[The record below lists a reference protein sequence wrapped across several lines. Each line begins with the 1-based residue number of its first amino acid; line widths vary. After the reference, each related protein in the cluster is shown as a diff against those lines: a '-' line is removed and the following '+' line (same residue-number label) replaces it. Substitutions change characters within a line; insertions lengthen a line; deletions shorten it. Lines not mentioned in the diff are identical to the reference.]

1 MSETQIKPLFEKFM
15 QTSGAVLGAVHQPLG
30 EPLTKLSE
38 KYEVNEGMDSFLAQT
53 ASGASPKAASTAG
66 FLARNPYT
74 NPEAIKNNMK
84 ETAGRGWITISDG
97 GFSATEKAKAFTNAL
112 VQMLTNNLAGRE
124 AEIKSGLPRTV
135 ELLEK
140 LVEFAHS
147 VSGFDRPALSFSRNY
162 EYKDRTPSLLWV
174 RRHLVSLGAY
184 RDDCHIASWQGLDFS
199 GIEWETLTFVWQD
212 NAHTAAEL
220 AEGLPFRG
228 YTEEDYQ
235 AALDALVN
243 RGLLAFEENPDGGK
257 YVMTEKGTALR
268 EKAEDKTNE
277 LYLKA
282 FAGIAEEELDE
293 LIGLLEGFAETL
305 APEEEEAAA

>member
-1 MSETQIKPLFEKFM
+1 MSETQMKPLFEKFM
-15 QTSGAVLGAVHQPLG
+15 QASGAVLGAVHQPLG
-30 EPLTKLSE
+30 EPLTKMAE
-38 KYEVNEGMDSFLAQT
+38 EYEVNEGMDSFLAQT
-53 ASGASPKAASTAG
+53 ASGASPKAASTAD
-66 FLARNPYT
+66 FLARNPYV
-74 NPEAIKNNMK
+74 NPISIKNNMK

-97 GFSATEKAKAFTNAL
+97 GFSATEKAQTFTNAL
-112 VQMLTNNLAGRE
+112 VQMLIDNLAGRE
-124 AEIKSGLPRTV
+124 SEVKSSLPRTV

-147 VSGFDRPALSFSRNY
+147 VSGFDKPTLSFSRNY

-174 RRHLVSLGAY
+174 RRHLVSMSSY

-220 AEGLPFRG
+220 TEALPFRG
-228 YTEEDYQ
+228 YTEDDYQ
-235 AALDALVN
+235 AALDALVT
-243 RGLLAFEENPDGGK
+243 RGLLAREDEK

-268 EKAEDKTNE
+268 QQAEDKTNE

-282 FAGIAEEELDE
+282 FACITEEEQDE
-293 LIGLLEGFAETL
+293 LIGLLAGFAEAH
-305 APEEEEAAA
+305 APEEEAAQNK